1 MYRTPMYEKEL
12 SEEDASYAED
22 MAEDMIE
29 AVGREAAIT
38 VCLYVLETL
47 MDFENSGG
55 VSLDLNNGVQMHV
68 IRLIQGAIHDS

>member
-1 MYRTPMYEKEL
+1 MRTPMYEAEIN
-12 SEEDASYAED
+12 EQNAQYVEDLAA
-22 MAEDMIE
+22 DMIE
-29 AVGREAAIT
+29 AVGKEDAIT
-38 VCLYVLETL
+38 VCLYLLETL